1 MERANP
7 YDPEGIFRQRFA
19 NLIGGRYRMRGNY
32 RIRRP
37 RGTHDCLL
45 LSTRAGLGRLRWPGG
60 EATLPPDTLA
70 LYAPGT
76 PQDYATD
83 PEVGRWD
90 FAWTHFRPPEGWAS
104 LLQWP
109 QVAPG
114 LGLLSLSPFS
124 QPFRRRVQGLVAEV
138 IRQAARVSPRG
149 DAIAMNLLENL
160 FLRCAPEPDCPHSDE
175 DVAFVECVRAH
186 IHANLRADLSVEA
199 LARHRCLSASRF
211 AHRFTKTFG
220 LSPRVYVENCRLE
233 HAKRLLA
240 TGECATVKAAAYAV
254 GFDSPSHFSLRFRLR
269 YGFTPSD
276 LISLPRVTPEEGK

>member
-37 RGTHDCLL
+37 HGTHDCLL
-45 LSTRAGLGRLRWPGG
+45 LFTRGGLGRLRWPGG
-60 EATLPPDTLA
+60 EAPLPPETLA

-83 PEVGRWD
+83 PEAGRWD
-90 FAWTHFRPPEGWAS
+90 FSWTHFRPPKAWAP

-109 QVAPG
+109 QAAPG
-114 LGLLSLSPFS
+114 LGLLSLALFPT
-124 QPFRRRVQGLVAEV
+124 PFRRRVQGLVTEI
-138 IRQAARVSPRG
+138 IRQAARGTPRG

-160 FLRCAPEPDCPHSDE
+160 FLHCAPESDGAHSDE
-175 DVAFVECVRAH
+175 DVAFAECVRAH
-186 IHANLRADLSVEA
+186 IHADFRADLSVET
-199 LARHRCLSASRF
+199 LARHCNLSPSRF

-240 TGECATVKAAAYAV
+240 TGECTTVKAAAYAV
-254 GFDSPSHFSLRFRLR
+254 GFDVPSHFSFRFRLR
-269 YGFTPSD
+269 YGFSPGD
-276 LISLPRVTPEEGK
+276 LILTQ